1 MSGIGMKIFDAHF
14 HIIDPYHPLVSNH
27 GYLPPAFTAENYLNR
42 LKNLKLVGG
51 AVVSG
56 SFQAFDQEYLLDALQ
71 TLGDGYCG
79 VANIP
84 CDLSETE
91 LKRLDK
97 GGVRAVRFNLVR
109 GGSANVKYLE
119 YLSTKLNREF
129 GWHTE
134 LYLNSNN
141 LPELLPTLK
150 QLPAFSID
158 HLGLSKSGL
167 PHLYQCVEL
176 GARVKATGF
185 GRVDFD
191 PLPVMKKIMEINPA
205 ALLFGTDLPSTRARV
220 PFSEQDIQ
228 LILEHFT
235 KDEQQLIFYKNGL
248 DWYRGR

>member
-1 MSGIGMKIFDAHF
+1 MKIFDAHF
-14 HIIDPYHPLVSNH
+14 HIIDPTHPLVSNNR
-27 GYLPPAFTAENYLNR
+27 YIPPAFTAENYLDR
-42 LKNLKLVGG
+42 LKNLRLAGG

-84 CDLSETE
+84 YDLSETK

-97 GGVRAVRFNLVR
+97 AGVRAVRFNLVR

-134 LYLNSNN
+134 LYLNGRDI
-141 LPELLPTLK
+141 PELLPILN

-167 PHLYQCVEL
+167 PHLYRCVEF

-205 ALLFGTDLPSTRARV
+205 ALLFGTDLPSTRAKV
-220 PFSEQDIQ
+220 PFSEGDID
-228 LILEHFT
+228 LILQNFGVRES
-235 KDEQQLIFYKNGL
+235 ERILYENAVN
-248 DWYRGR
+248 WYRIQ